1 MKTETKTVYIADD
14 GTKFADENECKK
26 YENSAA
32 LAYKTML
39 EGVLTSINGSFRSDS
54 PDFNLFKRVIDD
66 VFDDGREECNYF
78 IFKPRKG
85 DDVKNFI
92 AMLKAENA
100 NIRGY
105 KDEQYKNFPDPFTQ
119 LNQLKCGYDYIVI
132 NYAESSFYHIIEAEQ
147 FSNNIKE
154 IIEKAIENV

>member
-39 EGVLTSINGSFRSDS
+39 EGVLTPINGSFGSDS
-54 PDFNLFKRVIDD
+54 PDFNIFKRIIDD
-66 VFDDGREECNYF
+66 IFDDERQDCSYF
-78 IFKPRKG
+78 AFKPRKG
-85 DDVKNFI
+85 DDIKNFI
-92 AMLKAENA
+92 AMLQAEVA
-100 NIRGY
+100 SVRGY
-105 KDEQYKNFPDPFTQ
+105 KNVKYNKDFPDPFTQ
-119 LNQLKCGYDYIVI
+119 LYQLKCGYDYIVI
-132 NYAESSFYHIIEAEQ
+132 NYAETSYYHIIEAEQ

-154 IIEKAIENV
+154 IIEKAIG

>member
-26 YENSAA
+26 YENSAT

-39 EGVLTSINGSFRSDS
+39 EGVLIPINGSFSSDS
-54 PDFNLFKRVIDD
+54 PDCNIFKRAIDD
-66 VFDDGREECNYF
+66 IFEDGREECNYF
-78 IFKPRKG
+78 TFKPRKG

-92 AMLKAENA
+92 AMLKTEEA
-100 NIRGY
+100 NVRGY
-105 KDEQYKNFPDPFTQ
+105 KDKKYGNFPDPFTQ
-119 LNQLKCGYDYIVI
+119 LNQLKCGYDYIII
-132 NYAESSFYHIIEAEQ
+132 NYEDSNFYQIIEAEQ

-154 IIEKAIENV
+154 IIEKALK

>member
-14 GTKFADENECKK
+14 GTKFADENEYKK

-39 EGVLTSINGSFRSDS
+39 EGVLTPINGDFRSDS
-54 PDFNLFKRVIDD
+54 PDFNLFKRAIDD
-66 VFDDGREECNYF
+66 IFNDGREDCKYF
-78 IFKPRKG
+78 AFKPRKG

-92 AMLKAENA
+92 AMLQAEVA
-100 NIRGY
+100 SVRGY
-105 KDEQYKNFPDPFTQ
+105 RDEKYKNFPDPFTH

-132 NYAESSFYHIIEAEQ
+132 NYAESSYYHIIEAEQ

-154 IIEKAIENV
+154 IIEKALTN

>member
-14 GTKFADENECKK
+14 GTKFADESECKK
-26 YENSAA
+26 YESSAA

-39 EGVLTSINGSFRSDS
+39 EGVLTPINGDFRSDS

-66 VFDDGREECNYF
+66 VFDDGREECDYF
-78 IFKPRKG
+78 TFKPRKG

-105 KDEQYKNFPDPFTQ
+105 KDEHFPDPFTQ

-132 NYAESSFYHIIEAEQ
+132 NYEESSFYHIIEAEQ

-154 IIEKAIENV
+154 IIEKALTN